1 MANNIKQI
9 TISIERRPDN
19 VPGSGTDTFIAY
31 AYTAR
36 KADKILRGAAS
47 AKEAADKVIA
57 ALGPAFG
64 IPEGQ
69 YTIRYKFDTMAFLN
83 YYSAELTLSG
93 LEAITGINQRQLSH
107 YATGHRTP
115 SRPTAQKIGRSVK
128 SFARSLAKV
137 TIK

>member
-1 MANNIKQI
+1 MTNNIKMI
-9 TISIERRPDN
+9 TVSVERKPDN
-19 VPGSGTDTFIAY
+19 VPGTDTFIAY

-36 KADKILRGAAS
+36 KADKILRGAAT

-115 SRPTAQKIGRSVK
+115 SRPTAQKIGQSVK

>member
-1 MANNIKQI
+1 M
-9 TISIERRPDN
+9 
-19 VPGSGTDTFIAY
+19 
-31 AYTAR
+31 
-36 KADKILRGAAS
+36 
-47 AKEAADKVIA
+47 IA